1 MRDIDRMI
9 DEAIYEEEG
18 ELLRQIGEEPGFF
31 SQAFGIRRADRMGER
46 LLMVVQ
52 TVLFVAGVWAAWMF
66 FLAADPVTQLSWGL
80 PAAVLLIMALMLKMM
95 VWPAF
100 QTNRLLREMKL
111 IQLQLARRGDEKA
124 PASSRYGV
132 RRP

>member
-9 DEAIYEEEG
+9 DEAIQEEES

-31 SQAFGIRRADRMGER
+31 TQAFGIFGGRTGWVNVY
-46 LLMVVQ
+46 LMVVQ
-52 TVLFVAGVWAAWMF
+52 AMFFIAGVWAAWMF
-66 FLAADPVTQLSWGL
+66 FAAADPVSQLRFGL
-80 PAAVLLIMALMLKMM
+80 PAAVLLLMALMLKMM

-111 IQLQLARRGDEKA
+111 IQLQLARRAGND
-124 PASSRYGV
+124 ASRDGQ
-132 RRP
+132 

>member
-31 SQAFGIRRADRMGER
+31 TQLFGIFGGRTGWVNV
-46 LLMVVQ
+46 LMMVWQ
-52 TVLFVAGVWAAWMF
+52 TVFFVAGVWAAWMF
-66 FLAADPVTQLSWGL
+66 FLAADPVTQLRWGL

-95 VWPAF
+95 VWPSV

-111 IQLQLARRGDEKA
+111 IQLQLARRAGND
-124 PASSRYGV
+124 ASREGQ
-132 RRP
+132 

>member
-31 SQAFGIRRADRMGER
+31 TQLFGIFGGRTGWVNV
-46 LLMVVQ
+46 LMMVWQ
-52 TVLFVAGVWAAWMF
+52 TVFFVAGVWAAWMF
-66 FLAADPVTQLSWGL
+66 FLAADPVTQLRWGL

-95 VWPAF
+95 VWPSV

-111 IQLQLARRGDEKA
+111 IQLQLARRAGND
-124 PASSRYGV
+124 ASRDGQ
-132 RRP
+132 

>member
-31 SQAFGIRRADRMGER
+31 TQLFGIFGGRTGWVNV
-46 LLMVVQ
+46 LMMVWQ
-52 TVLFVAGVWAAWMF
+52 TVFFIAGVWAAWMF
-66 FLAADPVTQLSWGL
+66 FLAADPVTQLRWGL
-80 PAAVLLIMALMLKMM
+80 PAVVLLIMALMLKMM
-95 VWPAF
+95 VWPSV

-111 IQLQLARRGDEKA
+111 IQLQLARRAGND
-124 PASSRYGV
+124 ASRDGQ
-132 RRP
+132 

>member
-31 SQAFGIRRADRMGER
+31 SQFFSVFGGRTGWVNV

-66 FLAADPVTQLSWGL
+66 FAAADPVSQLRFGL
-80 PAAVLLIMALMLKMM
+80 PAAVLLLMALMLKMM

-111 IQLQLARRGDEKA
+111 IQLQLARRGDVEG
-124 PASSRYGV
+124 SSK
-132 RRP
+132 

>member
-31 SQAFGIRRADRMGER
+31 SQFFSVFGGRTGWVNV

-52 TVLFVAGVWAAWMF
+52 TVLFVAGAWAAWMF
-66 FLAADPVTQLSWGL
+66 FAAADPVSQLRFGL
-80 PAAVLLIMALMLKMM
+80 PAAVLLLMALMLKMM

-111 IQLQLARRGDEKA
+111 IQLQLARRGDVEG
-124 PASSRYGV
+124 SSK
-132 RRP
+132 

>member
-1 MRDIDRMI
+1 MKDIDRMI

-31 SQAFGIRRADRMGER
+31 TQLFGIFGGRTGWVNV
-46 LLMVVQ
+46 LMMVWQ
-52 TVLFVAGVWAAWMF
+52 TVFFIAGVWAAWMF
-66 FLAADPVTQLSWGL
+66 FLAADPVTQLRWGL

-95 VWPAF
+95 VWPSV

-111 IQLQLARRGDEKA
+111 IQLQLARRGGDDA
-124 PASSRYGV
+124 PRAGG
-132 RRP
+132 

>member
-9 DEAIYEEEG
+9 DEAIHEEEG

-31 SQAFGIRRADRMGER
+31 TQLFGIFGGRTGWVNV
-46 LLMVVQ
+46 LMMVWQ
-52 TVLFVAGVWAAWMF
+52 TVFFIAGVWAAWMF
-66 FLAADPVTQLSWGL
+66 FLAADPVTQLRWGL

-95 VWPAF
+95 VWPSV

-111 IQLQLARRGDEKA
+111 IQLQLARRGGDDA
-124 PASSRYGV
+124 PRAGR
-132 RRP
+132 

>member
-1 MRDIDRMI
+1 MKDIDRMI

-31 SQAFGIRRADRMGER
+31 TQLFGIFGGRTGWVNV
-46 LLMVVQ
+46 LMMVWQ
-52 TVLFVAGVWAAWMF
+52 TVFFIAGVWAAWMF
-66 FLAADPVTQLSWGL
+66 FLAADPVTQLRWGL

-95 VWPAF
+95 VWPSV

-111 IQLQLARRGDEKA
+111 IQLQLARRAGND
-124 PASSRYGV
+124 ASREGQ
-132 RRP
+132 